1 LGEVGDSRDD
11 TEEAMRRMRRA
22 NSEPAS
28 IDVASGDSVDRL
40 VAFLED
46 CIANDARGARTLQD
60 VTEVASRVRL
70 LQLHRPVLVEILA
83 VADADGSNYQQV
95 GYLTPDGTYVGTT
108 APRTLC
114 DAHDNAVNWPCAA
127 VRSLVR
133 RYGAQTNLEEF
144 GGPVAT

>member
-1 LGEVGDSRDD
+1 
-11 TEEAMRRMRRA
+11 MRRMSRA

-28 IDVASGDSVDRL
+28 VDLASGDSVDRL

-46 CIANDARGARTLQD
+46 CIAEDARGARTLQD